1 MIGHLGV
8 EPLAAKAIATSLIG
22 AVSWIF
28 AFLIFGTTSLVASQ
42 YGSRNYPLC
51 GEIFRHALAV
61 AVAGGSLVAFL
72 LFLFAPQLYAV
83 MGAGP
88 DVAEQGVPYF
98 RIRCAT
104 IPMLFSIYAAVGF
117 LRGIQNTVSPML
129 VAFLMSGTNIVLDYA
144 LIYGGLG
151 FPVLGMR
158 GAAVAA
164 VVAHALGVAV
174 YLRLLFFSEYT
185 GPYQL
190 NSGQL
195 RLRRFRN
202 LSRIAGHL
210 ALRTAG
216 LRMSLVFATA
226 MVARMG
232 PVYLAAYEIVFQ
244 LFIFCSDTIDG
255 LAVAGQTLVARH
267 LGAGDGRRA
276 QRLGWMLVGWGCAG
290 GAVFGAAYLTLQQPL
305 LGLLT
310 SSTAVTDLV
319 RTEAYPAAGGVPA
332 PERHRVRPGR
342 FSPGRPRHA
351 LSHVGYAGGR
361 SAAVR
366 PFHRRR
372 LSPGVGPVRDLG
384 GLQPVHD
391 PAPHGQPVAAVQ
403 PQVGR
408 RLCRLPRV
416 PERLSDAVAW
426 LAFPRPPGYGSAGCR
441 PLGCIVAVRV
451 FRGTGGFET
460 RPYIR
465 YGARVSCPT

>member
-88 DVAEQGVPYF
+88 DVAAQGVPYF
-98 RIRCAT
+98 RIRCAA

-117 LRGIQNTVSPML
+117 LRGIQNTLSPML
-129 VAFLMSGTNIVLDYA
+129 VAFLMSGTNIVLDYG
-144 LIYGGLG
+144 LIYGGFG
-151 FPVLGMR
+151 FPALGLR
-158 GAAVAA
+158 GAAVASLA
-164 VVAHALGVAV
+164 THGLGVAL
-174 YLRLLFFSEYT
+174 YLRLLLFSEYT
-185 GPYQL
+185 GRYRL
-190 NSGQL
+190 NSGRL
-195 RLRRFRN
+195 RLNRFRN
-202 LSRIAGHL
+202 LSRIAGDL
-210 ALRTAG
+210 AARTAG
-216 LRMSLVFATA
+216 LRLSLVFATA

-267 LGAGDGRRA
+267 LGAGGRGLRRGLPDA
-276 QRLGWMLVGWGCAG
+276 PTAPPGAPYLVHG
-290 GAVFGAAYLTLQQPL
+290 GDRSGPDRGF
-305 LGLLT
+305 
-310 SSTAVTDLV
+310 
-319 RTEAYPAAGGVPA
+319 PAAGSVPA
-332 PERHRVRPGR
+332 PERHRVRPRR

-351 LSHVGYAGGR
+351 LSHVGHAGGR

-366 PFHRRR
+366 PSHRRR

-391 PAPHGQPVAAVQ
+391 PTTDGQPVA
-403 PQVGR
+403 PDEPEVGR
-408 RLCRLPRV
+408 RLCRIPRLPG
-416 PERLSDAVAW
+416 RLSRGVLSCFSPPAGIWIGW
-426 LAFPRPPGYGSAGCR
+426 LSSPVRRIGSARFMRARAGLKR
-441 PLGCIVAVRV
+441 TP
-451 FRGTGGFET
+451 TG
-460 RPYIR
+460 P
-465 YGARVSCPT
+465 

>member
-276 QRLGWMLVGWGCAG
+276 QRLDAG
-290 GAVFGAAYLTLQQPL
+290 GLGLRRRRIFGAAYLTLQQPL

-319 RTEAYPAAGGVPA
+319 RTEAILLLVAFQPLNGIVFALDGFLLGAHDTRFLMWAMLAGGLLLFVPFTGA
-332 PERHRVRPGR
+332 AFHLGWGLFGVW
-342 FSPGRPRHA
+342 
-351 LSHVGYAGGR
+351 AGCLFMI
-361 SAAVR
+361 AANLW
-366 PFHRRR
+366 R
-372 LSPGVGPVRDLG
+372 LSS
-384 GLQPVHD
+384 
-391 PAPHGQPVAAVQ
+391 
-403 PQVGR
+403 R
-408 RLCRLPRV
+408 RCRLPRV
-416 PERLSDAVAW
+416 PAQRLGWMLVGWGCAGGAVFGAASADAPAGPSW
-426 LAFPRPPGYGSAGCR
+426 GSLPRPR
-441 PLGCIVAVRV
+441 R
-451 FRGTGGFET
+451 
-460 RPYIR
+460 
-465 YGARVSCPT
+465 

>member
-22 AVSWIF
+22 AVNWIF

-42 YGSRNYPLC
+42 YGSRNYALC
-51 GEIFRHALAV
+51 GEIFRHAFVV

-88 DVAEQGVPYF
+88 DVAALGVPYF

-117 LRGIQNTVSPML
+117 LRGVQNTLSPML

-144 LIYGGLG
+144 LIYGSLG
-151 FPVLGMR
+151 FPALGLR

-164 VVAHALGVAV
+164 VAGHGLGVV
-174 YLRLLFFSEYT
+174 LYLRLLLFSEYT
-185 GPYQL
+185 GRYRL
-190 NSGQL
+190 NRGGL
-195 RLRRFRN
+195 RLQRFRN
-202 LSRIAGHL
+202 LSRIAGDL
-210 ALRTAG
+210 AVRTAG

-232 PVYLAAYEIVFQ
+232 PVHLAAYEIVFQ

-305 LGLLT
+305 LALLT

-319 RTEAYPAAGGVPA
+319 RTEAILLLVTFQPLNGIVFALDGFLLGAHDTRFLMWAMLAGGLLLFVPLTGA
-332 PERHRVRPGR
+332 AFHLELGLFGIWAG
-342 FSPGRPRHA
+342 FSLFMIQRLTA
-351 LSHVGYAGGR
+351 NLW
-361 SAAVR
+361 
-366 PFHRRR
+366 R
-372 LSPGVGPVRDLG
+372 LSSRRWEGAFAAYHASRG
-384 GLQPVHD
+384 G
-391 PAPHGQPVAAVQ
+391 
-403 PQVGR
+403 
-408 RLCRLPRV
+408 
-416 PERLSDAVAW
+416 
-426 LAFPRPPGYGSAGCR
+426 
-441 PLGCIVAVRV
+441 
-451 FRGTGGFET
+451 
-460 RPYIR
+460 
-465 YGARVSCPT
+465 